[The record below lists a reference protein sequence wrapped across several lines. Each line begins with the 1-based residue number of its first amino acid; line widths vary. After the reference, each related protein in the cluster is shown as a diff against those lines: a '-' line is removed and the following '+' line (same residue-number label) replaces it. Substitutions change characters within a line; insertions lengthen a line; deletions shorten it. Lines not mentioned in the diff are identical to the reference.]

1 MKTNKSPGPDGITSE
16 FYKLYWEKI
25 KGVFSEVVH
34 AIYDKDKLSYT
45 QYQAIITLLYK
56 KGMRENITNWRPI
69 SLLNSDYK
77 IITEA
82 LAMRLRN
89 VMHEIINEDQGGCIK
104 GRHGY
109 ECLRI
114 LEDVMENGINENSCF
129 LLIDQDKS
137 FERVET
143 KWLFKV
149 LECFGFG
156 HNFIK
161 WIRMLY

>member
-1 MKTNKSPGPDGITSE
+1 MKTTKSPGPDGTTSE

-34 AIYDKDKLSYT
+34 AIYDKDELSYT

-77 IITEA
+77 IITKA

-89 VMHEIINEDQGGCIK
+89 VMHEIINENQGGVYKRTPWIWMFTYTRGCD
-104 GRHGY
+104 G
-109 ECLRI
+109 
-114 LEDVMENGINENSCF
+114 
-129 LLIDQDKS
+129 
-137 FERVET
+137 
-143 KWLFKV
+143 KWY
-149 LECFGFG
+149 
-156 HNFIK
+156 K
-161 WIRMLY
+161 WK